1 MELPVYTLT
10 ISDDEKDNAEV
21 NFVSLVE
28 TPAIERNFLAFR
40 NQQLFAIQDEDQRIV
55 SGPAM
60 VPDMPIFRSDENGQ
74 YYVVFDAAAIGKIAY
89 RFFKKGY
96 QANIN
101 TNHSPDALVVDS
113 VFFESWLVD
122 REKGKAPMKGF
133 EDLPDGTWFL
143 TAKINSPDTWTK
155 IKSGEYKGF
164 SVEGLFEYTRVAK
177 VDPERALLEQVKEIL
192 DQIED

>member
-1 MELPVYTLT
+1 MELPVYKLN
-10 ISDDEKDNAEV
+10 ISDNEKDTTEV
-21 NFVSLVE
+21 NFVSIVE
-28 TPAIERNFLAFR
+28 SPAIERNFLAFNR
-40 NQQLFAIQDEDQRIV
+40 QQLFAVQDEDQMIV

-60 VPDMPIFRSDENGQ
+60 VPDTPIFRSDSNGQ
-74 YYVVFDAAAIGKIAY
+74 YYVVFDAEGISKIAY

-101 TNHSPDALVVDS
+101 MDHSPNALVADS

-143 TAKINSPDTWTK
+143 TAKINSADTWAK

-164 SVEGLFEYTRVAK
+164 SVEGLFEYKPIAA
-177 VDPERALLEQVKEIL
+177 VDPELAVLQQIKEVLEQIQ
-192 DQIED
+192 D